1 MSKMM
6 EALSIWQEQNKETI
20 NTLERSR
27 KQAVVKALSFL
38 NAKYGITES
47 PTIKEQEEEFTFED
61 VDLTGVNLEIDDLSE
76 FDLDGEIELDDLDL
90 EDLSNLDFE
99 IEEEDNYKPY
109 YGDRVE
115 FKDDHT
121 ATNGTIIP
129 KGTTGIV
136 LDKVLSDAVILFENN
151 QSFSDK
157 KAIVDISALKQIPKI
172 PLVGLTIFKQDTQ
185 TFYHPNDMD
194 SANTYLQENEG
205 LTFEI
210 TFVWDNGDIMA
221 DEVTVGTQNWGDFN
235 PQKDTIDSYYKKLI
249 QVGRSQGNPF
259 DAKFITVVTQPYES
273 YSFDTLNKPVKRNR
287 T

>member
-99 IEEEDNYKPY
+99 IEVEDNYEPNI
-109 YGDRVE
+109 GDRVE
-115 FKDDHT
+115 FKDDYT
-121 ATNGTIIP
+121 ALNGIIIS
-129 KGTTGIV
+129 KGTTGI
-136 LDKVLSDAVILFENN
+136 LIDKVMSNAMVVSKGN
-151 QSFSDK
+151 SY
-157 KAIVDISALKQIPKI
+157 IVDISVLKEIPKI
-172 PLVGLTIFKQDTQ
+172 PLIGLTIFKQNTQ
-185 TFYHPNDMD
+185 TFYQPNTIDG
-194 SANTYLQENEG
+194 ANKYLKENEG

-210 TFVWDNGDIMA
+210 TFVWDNDDIMA

-235 PQKDTIDSYYKKLI
+235 PSVDTISRYYEMI
-249 QVGRSQGNPF
+249 ISQARNQGSPF
-259 DAKFITVVTQPYES
+259 DAKFINVVKEPIET
-273 YSFDTLNKPVKRNR
+273 YSFDTLIKPSKRNK

>member
-99 IEEEDNYKPY
+99 IEVEDNYEPNI
-109 YGDRVE
+109 GDRVE
-115 FKDDHT
+115 FKDDYT
-121 ATNGTIIP
+121 ALNGIIIP
-129 KGTTGIV
+129 KGTTGI
-136 LDKVLSDAVILFENN
+136 LIDKVMSNAMVVSKGN
-151 QSFSDK
+151 SY
-157 KAIVDISALKQIPKI
+157 IVDISVLKEIPKI
-172 PLVGLTIFKQDTQ
+172 PLIAISIFKQDTQ
-185 TFYHPNDMD
+185 TFYKPNTINE
-194 SANTYLQENEG
+194 ANEYLKENEG
-205 LTFEI
+205 FTFEI
-210 TFVWDNGDIMA
+210 TFLWDNDDIMA
-221 DEVTVGTQNWGDFN
+221 DEITVGTQNWDDFN
-235 PQKDTIDSYYKKLI
+235 PSVDTISRYYEMI
-249 QVGRSQGNPF
+249 ISQARNQGITF
-259 DAKFITVVTQPYES
+259 DAKFIDVTKEPIES
-273 YSFDTLNKPVKRNR
+273 YSFDTLVKPSKLNK

>member
-1 MSKMM
+1 M

-99 IEEEDNYKPY
+99 IEVEDNYEPNI
-109 YGDRVE
+109 GDRVE
-115 FKDDHT
+115 FKDDYT
-121 ATNGTIIP
+121 ALNGIIIP
-129 KGTTGIV
+129 KGTTGI
-136 LDKVLSDAVILFENN
+136 LIDKVMSNAMVVSKGNTY
-151 QSFSDK
+151 
-157 KAIVDISALKQIPKI
+157 IVDISVLKEIPKI
-172 PLVGLTIFKQDTQ
+172 PLIAISIFKQDTQ
-185 TFYHPNDMD
+185 TFYKPNTINE
-194 SANTYLQENEG
+194 ANEYLKENEG
-205 LTFEI
+205 FTFEI
-210 TFVWDNGDIMA
+210 TFLWDNDDIMA
-221 DEVTVGTQNWGDFN
+221 DEITVGTQNWDDFN
-235 PQKDTIDSYYKKLI
+235 PSVDTISRYYEMI
-249 QVGRSQGNPF
+249 ISQARNQGITF
-259 DAKFITVVTQPYES
+259 DAKFIDVTKEPIES
-273 YSFDTLNKPVKRNR
+273 YSFDTLVKPSKLNK

>member
-47 PTIKEQEEEFTFED
+47 PTIKEQEQEFTFED

-99 IEEEDNYKPY
+99 IEVEDNYEPNI
-109 YGDRVE
+109 GDRVE
-115 FKDDHT
+115 FKDDYT
-121 ATNGTIIP
+121 ALNGIIIP
-129 KGTTGIV
+129 KGTTGI
-136 LDKVLSDAVILFENN
+136 LIDKVMSNAMVVSKGNTY
-151 QSFSDK
+151 
-157 KAIVDISALKQIPKI
+157 IVDISVLKEIPKI
-172 PLVGLTIFKQDTQ
+172 PLIGLTIFKQNTQ
-185 TFYHPNDMD
+185 TFYQPNTIDG
-194 SANTYLQENEG
+194 ANKYLKENEG

-210 TFVWDNGDIMA
+210 TFVWDNDDIMA

-235 PQKDTIDSYYKKLI
+235 PTIDTIDSYYKNLI
-249 QVGRSQGNPF
+249 EVARSQGSPF
-259 DAKFITVVTQPYES
+259 DAKFINVVKEPIES
-273 YSFDTLNKPVKRNR
+273 YSFDTLNKPSKRNR

>member
-99 IEEEDNYKPY
+99 IEVEDNYEPNI
-109 YGDRVE
+109 GDRVE
-115 FKDDHT
+115 FKDDYT
-121 ATNGTIIP
+121 ALNGIIIP
-129 KGTTGIV
+129 KGTTGI
-136 LDKVLSDAVILFENN
+136 LIDKVMSNAMVVSKGNTY
-151 QSFSDK
+151 
-157 KAIVDISALKQIPKI
+157 IVDISVLKEIPKI
-172 PLVGLTIFKQDTQ
+172 PLIAISIFKQDTQ
-185 TFYHPNDMD
+185 TFYKPNTINE
-194 SANTYLQENEG
+194 ANEYLKENEG
-205 LTFEI
+205 FTFEI
-210 TFVWDNGDIMA
+210 TFLWDNDDIMA
-221 DEVTVGTQNWGDFN
+221 DEITVGTQNWDDFN
-235 PQKDTIDSYYKKLI
+235 PSVDTISRYYEMI
-249 QVGRSQGNPF
+249 ISQARNQGITF
-259 DAKFITVVTQPYES
+259 DAKFIDVTKEPIES
-273 YSFDTLNKPVKRNR
+273 YSFDTLVKPSKLNK